1 MRDDGAIERQRTTKN
16 FGIQTKSGLAGS
28 RYAPHMVGAVLG
40 ALLTGFIIGALARFA
55 LPGPDPMP
63 PWLTILIGL
72 GGSAIGYGI
81 VYGAVGK
88 HAASWAPIASFAA
101 AVSLV
106 VAYRRF
112 VQKRPLWGVDAY
124 RFPERGFGVEAYRE
138 RLRRAGID
146 PDQIGVDGL
155 RTHQPRTPAP
165 IAFAGGTAGAAA
177 SAGEPTEN
185 PAHYLG
191 LLEELH
197 DSGVLDDDEY
207 TAARMRLLES
217 LRS

>member
-1 MRDDGAIERQRTTKN
+1 
-16 FGIQTKSGLAGS
+16 
-28 RYAPHMVGAVLG
+28 MVGAVIG
-40 ALLTGFIIGALARFA
+40 ALFTAFIIGALARFA

-81 VYGAVGK
+81 VYGAIGK
-88 HAASWAPIASFAA
+88 HAASWAPIASFVA

-106 VAYRRF
+106 VIYRRF
-112 VQKRPLWGVDAY
+112 VQKRALWGEDAF
-124 RFPERGFGVEAYRE
+124 RFPERGFGVEGYRE
-138 RLRRAGID
+138 RLKRAGID
-146 PDQIGVDGL
+146 PDQIGIHGYGV
-155 RTHQPRTPAP
+155 RKPAAP
-165 IAFAGGTAGAAA
+165 IQTPFATVAGAAA
-177 SAGEPTEN
+177 GADAGEPTEN

-197 DSGVLDDDEY
+197 DTGVLEDDEY

-217 LRS
+217 LRA

>member
-16 FGIQTKSGLAGS
+16 FGIQTNSGLAGS

-40 ALLTGFIIGALARFA
+40 ALVTGFIIGALARFA

-81 VYGAVGK
+81 VYGAIGK
-88 HAASWAPIASFAA
+88 HAASWAPIASFFAS
-101 AVSLV
+101 VSLV
-106 VAYRRF
+106 VVYRRV

-138 RLRRAGID
+138 RLKRAGID
-146 PDQIGVDGL
+146 PDQIGFHGL
-155 RTHQPRTPAP
+155 
-165 IAFAGGTAGAAA
+165 GTRR
-177 SAGEPTEN
+177 P
-185 PAHYLG
+185 
-191 LLEELH
+191 
-197 DSGVLDDDEY
+197 
-207 TAARMRLLES
+207 
-217 LRS
+217 